1 MKRILFNATHAEELR
16 VAIVDGQT
24 LLDLDLE
31 SAVRA
36 QRKGNIYK
44 GTVTRVEPSL
54 EACFISYGADRH
66 GFLPFKEIYRGYFKN
81 YNSKTPLSKTNIKD
95 VIKEGQELIVQV
107 EKDERGNKGA
117 ALTTFIS
124 LAGRFLV
131 LMPNNPKG
139 GGISRRVEGQQRSD
153 LKRAIDSLN
162 IPAQHAIIARTAALG
177 RTDEELKWD
186 YEFLIQLWNAI
197 EDASANSK
205 APTLIYQESNL
216 LVRAIRDHL
225 NNNVQELI
233 IDDKEIFERASR
245 FISQVMPR
253 NLSKLKMHEDSTPL
267 FSRFQIEHQ
276 IESAFSREVTLPSG
290 GAIVIDHTEALIS
303 IDVNSARAT
312 KGSDIE
318 ETALNTNL
326 EAVDEI
332 ARQLR
337 IRDLGGL
344 LVLDLIDMGSN
355 QNQRKVENRLKDA
368 LVHDRA
374 RVQIGRISRFGL
386 LEMSRQRIRASID
399 DSNYHTCPRCDGTG
413 HIRSIVSG
421 SLSLLRII
429 EEEALKENTE
439 SLQVFLPVAT
449 AAYILN
455 EKRRELTQLESRTAT
470 RVVVIPNGDMQSP
483 HYEIQRLRSNELD
496 ESPSKPSY
504 ELSMEM
510 DNLEQFKDIT
520 GHKPKAEKPV
530 IGFDQMTH
538 ATPPP
543 TPGSAAA
550 EAEAAAATTA
560 TAATPAP
567 VPAAA
572 SAPQSDAS
580 SSSQSEQSL
589 IKRLWKTIKGEAVE
603 AVTHEPSGD
612 RAAPMANNMPQEKQE
627 ASGNQRQSG
636 NRRSNSNRNAGPNDN
651 RRGNTNN
658 RGGRNNSNRRRRGGA
673 NRRRGPRDKDAAN
686 PSPANQSAANKSNEN
701 QENKQADNKPA
712 GDRNNQTG
720 NRGNSRSNHNN
731 NNKNSNRKPRRND
744 DNRGNERRSQNT
756 GNEADGNTIE
766 NKPRRG
772 RGRPRKQADPAN
784 SGNESTQNVASQTP
798 PEASPVKAEAAPAKA
813 SSKTKTSPEKSKE
826 PKQRKPRAS
835 SKKGPGKDASSES
848 TTVKDSGSKETLA
861 KEPLTKDKAVAD
873 KAAGPVAKEPKKA
886 TATRKKRP
894 TRRLPV
900 KSDSDG
906 SADKPAKASSDLE
919 TRNTKAPVK
928 KKAPVRKKRASKKKV
943 ASKKTTEGNVKPE
956 PTATP
961 PEVDGNK

>member
-31 SAVRA
+31 SSIRA

-44 GTVTRVEPSL
+44 GVVTRVEPSL

-66 GFLPFKEIYRGYFKN
+66 GFLPFKEIYRGYFQN

-139 GGISRRVEGQQRSD
+139 GGISRRVEGQQRAD
-153 LKRAIDSLN
+153 LKRSIDELN
-162 IPAQHAIIARTAALG
+162 IPSQHAIIARTAALG
-177 RTDEELKWD
+177 RSDEELKWD
-186 YEFLIQLWNAI
+186 YEFLIQLWTAI
-197 EDASANSK
+197 EDAAANSK

-276 IESAFSREVTLPSG
+276 IESAFSRDVTLPSG

-368 LVHDRA
+368 LAHDRA

-449 AAYILN
+449 AAYLLN
-455 EKRRELTQLESRTAT
+455 EKRRELIQLESRTAT

-496 ESPSKPSY
+496 EAPSKPSY
-504 ELSMEM
+504 ELSM
-510 DNLEQFKDIT
+510 DIDKLDQFKDIT

-543 TPGSAAA
+543 TPSPKTTAAA
-550 EAEAAAATTA
+550 TQVTNAATTA
-560 TAATPAP
+560 IQA
-567 VPAAA
+567 
-572 SAPQSDAS
+572 D
-580 SSSQSEQSL
+580 QSL

-603 AVTHEPSGD
+603 AVAAAPVQKAAEPS
-612 RAAPMANNMPQEKQE
+612 AEPATETSTEEKPD
-627 ASGNQRQSG
+627 SGQNQRNNG
-636 NRRSNSNRNAGPNDN
+636 NRRNNNNRGNNRNSNRNSN
-651 RRGNTNN
+651 
-658 RGGRNNSNRRRRGGA
+658 NRRRRGGA
-673 NRRRGPRDKDAAN
+673 NRRRGPRDQEATQDSNQQQSGKQNDGNAN
-686 PSPANQSAANKSNEN
+686 NSGNNDNRSNSNDE
-701 QENKQADNKPA
+701 
-712 GDRNNQTG
+712 
-720 NRGNSRSNHNN
+720 NRGNSR
-731 NNKNSNRKPRRND
+731 NKPAQAENTSAND
-744 DNRGNERRSQNT
+744 TAGN
-756 GNEADGNTIE
+756 E

-772 RGRPRKQADPAN
+772 RGRPRKQN
-784 SGNESTQNVASQTP
+784 SDAAKSNPNQKPSAEKSSDDIGNTAAPKT
-798 PEASPVKAEAAPAKA
+798 APVKAVEGN
-813 SSKTKTSPEKSKE
+813 TEEKK
-826 PKQRKPRAS
+826 KP
-835 SKKGPGKDASSES
+835 
-848 TTVKDSGSKETLA
+848 
-861 KEPLTKDKAVAD
+861 
-873 KAAGPVAKEPKKA
+873 
-886 TATRKKRP
+886 ATRKKRP
-894 TRRLPV
+894 TRRRNPAKAAEAGTSTSSETAG
-900 KSDSDG
+900 KSEAAVDKAPKDKATTENPAKAEKPAKAKKAA
-906 SADKPAKASSDLE
+906 SADKPATEA
-919 TRNTKAPVK
+919 K
-928 KKAPVRKKRASKKKV
+928 KPVRKKRASKKKV
-943 ASKKTTEGNVKPE
+943 TAKKTTEGNVKSKPK
-956 PTATP
+956 PAP
-961 PEVDGNK
+961 VEVDGNK

>member
-139 GGISRRVEGQQRSD
+139 GGISRRVEGQQRND

-368 LVHDRA
+368 LAHDRA

-510 DNLEQFKDIT
+510 DNLDQFKDIT
-520 GHKPKAEKPV
+520 GRKPKAEKPV

-550 EAEAAAATTA
+550 VAAP
-560 TAATPAP
+560 ATPA
-567 VPAAA
+567 A
-572 SAPQSDAS
+572 SPEPKSTPAPQIAAGN
-580 SSSQSEQSL
+580 SQSEQSL

-603 AVTHEPSGD
+603 AVTHEPSGNV
-612 RAAPMANNMPQEKQE
+612 APQSEKSKSQEKQE

-636 NRRSNSNRNAGPNDN
+636 NRRSNTNRNEGRNDS
-651 RRGNTNN
+651 RGGNSNN

-673 NRRRGPRDKDAAN
+673 NRRRGPRDQDATRDDNQTNDNA
-686 PSPANQSAANKSNEN
+686 SQSADNQKSEN
-701 QENKQADNKPA
+701 QGANKPA
-712 GDRNNQTG
+712 TDRNNESG
-720 NRGNSRSNHNN
+720 NRGNSRSNRNN
-731 NNKNSNRKPRRND
+731 NSNRKPRRSNDSND
-744 DNRGNERRSQNT
+744 DSGNQNRSQNT

-772 RGRPRKQADPAN
+772 RGRPRKQAEPAN
-784 SGNESTQNVASQTP
+784 TGNESTQNVNAQ
-798 PEASPVKAEAAPAKA
+798 APVEQSPAKA
-813 SSKTKTSPEKSKE
+813 DTAPATKASPEVKDSPSKTVE
-826 PKQRKPRAS
+826 PKASETKARKPRA
-835 SKKGPGKDASSES
+835 PRRNTANKDAV
-848 TTVKDSGSKETLA
+848 TTETA
-861 KEPLTKDKAVAD
+861 ANEKPVAD
-873 KAAGPVAKEPKKA
+873 KASDASKDEAKKV

-894 TRRLPV
+894 TRRRPA
-900 KSDSDG
+900 KSDSD
-906 SADKPAKASSDLE
+906 SNTEKPVSVKPSSDSE
-919 TRNTKAPVK
+919 SGNTTAATK

-943 ASKKTTEGNVKPE
+943 ASKKTTEGNVKTE
-956 PTATP
+956 PAPTP

>member
-368 LVHDRA
+368 LAHDRA

-386 LEMSRQRIRASID
+386 LEMSRQRIRASIG

-449 AAYILN
+449 AAYLLN
-455 EKRRELTQLESRTAT
+455 EKRRELTQLEARTAT

-510 DNLEQFKDIT
+510 DKLEEFKDIT
-520 GHKPKAEKPV
+520 GRKPKAEKPV

-550 EAEAAAATTA
+550 ATAAATSSP
-560 TAATPAP
+560 AATPT
-567 VPAAA
+567 AAVA
-572 SAPQSDAS
+572 VAAVPQSGTTA
-580 SSSQSEQSL
+580 SQSDQSL
-589 IKRLWKTIKGEAVE
+589 IKRLWKTIKGEAVD
-603 AVTHEPSGD
+603 AVTHEPSGNI
-612 RAAPMANNMPQEKQE
+612 AVQSEKSESREKRE

-636 NRRSNSNRNAGPNDN
+636 NRRSNANRNEGRNDN
-651 RRGNTNN
+651 RDGNGNN
-658 RGGRNNSNRRRRGGA
+658 RGARNNSNRRRRGGA
-673 NRRRGPRDKDAAN
+673 NRRRGPRDQDNARDDNQAN
-686 PSPANQSAANKSNEN
+686 DNGSQSTGNQKSEN
-701 QENKQADNKPA
+701 QGGNKPA
-712 GDRNNQTG
+712 ADRNNEGG
-720 NRGNSRSNHNN
+720 NRGNSRSNRNQNSHNRPRRS
-731 NNKNSNRKPRRND
+731 NSNDND
-744 DNRGNERRSQNT
+744 SGNQNRSQNS

-772 RGRPRKQADPAN
+772 RGRPRKQQSESTN
-784 SGNESTQNVASQTP
+784 GGNESTQNVETQAPLEQ
-798 PEASPVKAEAAPAKA
+798 SPAKADTAPAKA
-813 SSKTKTSPEKSKE
+813 SPEVKDSPSKTVE
-826 PKQRKPRAS
+826 PKASETKARKPRA
-835 SKKGPGKDASSES
+835 PRRNTANKDAVS
-848 TTVKDSGSKETLA
+848 TETVATEK
-861 KEPLTKDKAVAD
+861 PVAD
-873 KAAGPVAKEPKKA
+873 KASDASKDEAKKP

-894 TRRLPV
+894 TRRRPA
-900 KSDSDG
+900 KSDSDSSAEKSVSEKP
-906 SADKPAKASSDLE
+906 SADGESG
-919 TRNTKAPVK
+919 NTKAPVK

-943 ASKKTTEGNVKPE
+943 ASKKTTEGNVK
-956 PTATP
+956 TAPAPTP

>member
-31 SAVRA
+31 SSVRA

-44 GTVTRVEPSL
+44 GVVTRVEPSL

-66 GFLPFKEIYRGYFKN
+66 GFLPFKEIYRGYFQN

-139 GGISRRVEGQQRSD
+139 GGISRRVEGQQRAD
-153 LKRAIDSLN
+153 LKRAIDELN
-162 IPAQHAIIARTAALG
+162 IPSQHAIIARTAALG
-177 RTDEELKWD
+177 RSDEELKWD
-186 YEFLIQLWNAI
+186 YEFLIQLWTAI
-197 EDASANSK
+197 EDAAANSK

-216 LVRAIRDHL
+216 LVRAIRDYL
-225 NNNVQELI
+225 NNSVQELI

-368 LVHDRA
+368 LAHDRA

-439 SLQVFLPVAT
+439 SLQVFLPVST

-470 RVVVIPNGDMQSP
+470 RVVVIPNDDMQSP

-496 ESPSKPSY
+496 EAPSKPSY
-504 ELSMEM
+504 ELSL
-510 DNLEQFKDIT
+510 DIDKLDQFKDIT

-543 TPGSAAA
+543 TSPPSPKTT
-550 EAEAAAATTA
+550 AAATQVTN
-560 TAATPAP
+560 AAT
-567 VPAAA
+567 
-572 SAPQSDAS
+572 SAIQAD
-580 SSSQSEQSL
+580 QGL

-603 AVTHEPSGD
+603 AISSAPSTEPVQTTE
-612 RAAPMANNMPQEKQE
+612 AEKVEKSESTQG
-627 ASGNQRQSG
+627 SQRNSG
-636 NRRSNSNRNAGPNDN
+636 NRRSNNNRSNNRNTS
-651 RRGNTNN
+651 NTSN
-658 RGGRNNSNRRRRGGA
+658 NRRRRGGA
-673 NRRRGPRDKDAAN
+673 NRRRNPKDQDASKNDNNRSRQNN
-686 PSPANQSAANKSNEN
+686 PNQKSANQGNA
-701 QENKQADNKPA
+701 KPEVD
-712 GDRNNQTG
+712 GNTRSD
-720 NRGNSRSNHNN
+720 NRGNSRNDN
-731 NNKNSNRKPRRND
+731 RND
-744 DNRGNERRSQNT
+744 NRNDSRNDNRGNASQVKSSSDSN
-756 GNEADGNTIE
+756 NE

-772 RGRPRKQADPAN
+772 RGRPRKQSTE
-784 SGNESTQNVASQTP
+784 SGDTNQKPTAESQQSGDNAGDTAGNRQNASTNAKSTAKSTAESTDKSTAKSTAESTAKSASIETKSA
-798 PEASPVKAEAAPAKA
+798 PEKVTTA
-813 SSKTKTSPEKSKE
+813 SSAEGNVE
-826 PKQRKPRAS
+826 A
-835 SKKGPGKDASSES
+835 
-848 TTVKDSGSKETLA
+848 
-861 KEPLTKDKAVAD
+861 
-873 KAAGPVAKEPKKA
+873 KKA
-886 TATRKKRP
+886 PATRKKRP
-894 TRRLPV
+894 TRRSNA
-900 KSDSDG
+900 KSADSAGNEKAATEKVSG
-906 SADKPAKASSDLE
+906 SKPASDKPAGE
-919 TRNTKAPVK
+919 VK
-928 KKAPVRKKRASKKKV
+928 KPVRKKRASKKKV
-943 ASKKTTEGNVKPE
+943 ASKKTTEGNVKGNAKPA
-956 PTATP
+956 PA
-961 PEVDGNK
+961 EVDGNK